1 MASNITFLD
10 FVLFVPLMLEL
21 IHVQTSKYVAE
32 YQIYEHIVREKPR
45 YEATHN
51 DFNKNLVSWICQLPN
66 AKIWILTILI
76 FSCLEAI
83 LPILIFTKSSY
94 TKKNLH
100 VHLVHNLVDI
110 ILFAYV

>member
-32 YQIYEHIVREKPR
+32 YQIYEHTVREKPR

-51 DFNKNLVSWICQLPN
+51 DVHNKNLVSWICQLPN

-76 FSCLEAI
+76 CLEAV
-83 LPILIFTKSSY
+83 LPILFFTKSSSY